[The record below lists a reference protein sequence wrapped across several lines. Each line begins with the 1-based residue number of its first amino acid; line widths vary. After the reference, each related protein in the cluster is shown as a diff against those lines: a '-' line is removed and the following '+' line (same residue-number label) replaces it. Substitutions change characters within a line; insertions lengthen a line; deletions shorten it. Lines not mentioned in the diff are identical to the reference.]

1 MSEQL
6 KISKKSAIQLT
17 KYVFLFLTVAV
28 TPCFSQSTVKRDSV
42 CICGTKNEID
52 SAMKLLNDYP
62 DVAEQ
67 ARLFEQ
73 VYSESKELTKAEHG
87 IVIKA
92 LDLQEWD
99 IKTVRSRIRKIKFK
113 KWAWSAASLGIGT
126 IIGFV
131 IWRK

>member
-1 MSEQL
+1 M
-6 KISKKSAIQLT
+6 
-17 KYVFLFLTVAV
+17 
-28 TPCFSQSTVKRDSV
+28 
-42 CICGTKNEID
+42 
-52 SAMKLLNDYP
+52 LNDYA
-62 DVAEQ
+62 DLAEQ

-113 KWAWSAASLGIGT
+113 KWAWSAASIGIGT